1 MITTIICDLD
11 GTLVNTECHHM
22 SSYQEVLKTYNINLS
37 DEEYRIHWIRD
48 GKTIR
53 DFVKKHNI
61 DHDPQELHR
70 QKNILYKQKIESNLE
85 LCEGAFEFLKNYKS
99 HYHLALAT
107 NSFYE
112 YTDIILQ
119 KTNIKQFFNIIVT
132 RDNIK
137 SLKPDPEIFI
147 KTAEMLK
154 VNISD
159 CLVIED
165 AQKGIEAAYA
175 AGMKSIAIPNIYT
188 FDNDFSKADLILKSL
203 INISH
208 KTIEKI

>member
-11 GTLVNTECHHM
+11 GTLAETECHHM
-22 SSYQEVLKTYNINLS
+22 SSYQEVFKKYKFNLS

-53 DFVKKHNI
+53 EFVKKHNI
-61 DHDPQELHR
+61 THDPKELHR
-70 QKNILYKQKIESNLE
+70 QKSIIYKQKIESNLD
-85 LCEGAFEFLKNYKS
+85 LCEGAFEFLENMKNDFK
-99 HYHLALAT
+99 LAVAT
-107 NSFYE
+107 NSFFQ
-112 YTDIILQ
+112 YTDVIIK
-119 KTNIKQFFNIIVT
+119 KTNIEQFFEVIVT

-147 KTAEMLK
+147 KTAEMLE
-154 VNISD
+154 VHVSD

-165 AQKGIEAAYA
+165 AQKGIEAAYT

-203 INISH
+203 KNINH
-208 KTIEKI
+208 RTIKNI

>member
-11 GTLVNTECHHM
+11 DTLVKTECHHM
-22 SSYQEVLKTYNINLS
+22 SSYQETLINYEINLT

-53 DFVKKHNI
+53 EFVQKHNLG
-61 DHDPQELHR
+61 HDPKELHR
-70 QKNILYKQKIESNLE
+70 QKAKRYKQKIEKNVE
-85 LCEGAFEFLKNYKS
+85 LCKGAFEFLEKNQNNY
-99 HYHLALAT
+99 YLAVAT
-107 NSFYE
+107 NSFFE
-112 YTDIILQ
+112 YAEIALQ
-119 KTNIKQFFNIIVT
+119 KTNIRQFFDIIVT

-147 KTAEMLK
+147 KTAEMLQ
-154 VNISD
+154 VDVSE
-159 CLVIED
+159 CLVLED
-165 AQKGIEAAYA
+165 AQKGIEAAFA

-203 INISH
+203 KEIDHS
-208 KTIEKI
+208 TIKNL